1 MDEPTPLRVHYDEKF
16 DTLEIFFQDPEP
28 ALTFEL
34 EEDVYAH
41 IVPKTKQ
48 VVGLTIHHFREHH
61 SQFAFP
67 FQGMLSPVSPR
78 VARDIA
84 KALLPA

>member
-1 MDEPTPLRVHYDEKF
+1 MKAYYEEQF
-16 DTLEIFFQDPEP
+16 DILEIFFKAEP
-28 ALTFEL
+28 TLTVEL

-48 VVGLTIHHFREHH
+48 VVGLTVHHFQEHH

-67 FQGMLSPVSPR
+67 FQGMLSPINPQ
-78 VARDIA
+78 VAQDIA
-84 KALLPA
+84 KALLPT